1 MTFSQWKLL
10 EGEQFKTTNSD
21 ISKTDLEFITKY
33 ALWREEVA
41 EWNGDNQSP
50 GMFAYYKDPCMEYVH
65 YLLHSV
71 MEKETGLSL
80 LPSYTYFRVY
90 RNGAILDPHKD
101 RPACEVSA
109 SLLIGTNIEK
119 PWPLIVEDEEILQ
132 EVGDVLIYRGC
143 EIAHWR
149 DPLVTEEGNY
159 YVQLFAHYVD
169 ADGPYI
175 SHAGDAENSTQNK
188 WISN

>member
-1 MTFSQWKLL
+1 MIFAHWKLTEGKQVKTAKSRIL
-10 EGEQFKTTNSD
+10 E
-21 ISKTDLEFITKY
+21 TDLEFITKY
-33 ALWREEVA
+33 ALWREEIA

-50 GMFAYYKDPCMEYVH
+50 GMFAYYKDHCMAYVH
-65 YLLHSV
+65 FLLHSV

-109 SLLIGTNIEK
+109 SLLIGTNMEK
-119 PWPLIVEDEEILQ
+119 PWPLIIEDEKILQ
-132 EVGDVLIYRGC
+132 EVGDILIYRGC
-143 EIAHWR
+143 EVEHWR
-149 DPLVTEEGNY
+149 DPLVTEERNY

-169 ADGPYI
+169 ANGPYQM
-175 SHAGDAENSTQNK
+175 HANDQENGS
-188 WISN
+188 IE